1 MALPNEEDSRVLTYL
16 AKVAGKLV
24 DLTPPRTRLEIFFA
38 IWAGMDYPL
47 PPAPYTRFERFLLAA
62 MGRGE
67 LPTGCY
73 TRLELF
79 FNNIAGGVARLPDTD
94 DSLLERYLR
103 EIADSGLEG
112 YTILDYVDFD
122 GTFWYNTGEHLY
134 GTDVVT
140 ISLSNTK
147 YNGQNIF
154 GAYNGA
160 SGLNFSLYLYGN
172 DSSSGSFFRYG
183 TTLYKPRFGSDGR
196 TIALGSPATTGFTE
210 NVTVPYDEFTTDS
223 VAYIGSVSNGDPRY
237 IYTGRING
245 VITVGNRLRYVPY
258 RRDADGVIVYYESV
272 NGTII
277 EPSVSAQT
285 SATEATI

>member
-16 AKVAGKLV
+16 AKIAGKLV

-67 LPTGCY
+67 LPSGCY

-103 EIADSGLEG
+103 EIAEGGLEG
-112 YTILDYVDFD
+112 YTRLDYVDFD
-122 GTFWYNTGEHLY
+122 GTFWYNTGEKLY
-134 GTDVVT
+134 GTDVIT
-140 ISLSNTK
+140 LSLSDTK
-147 YNGQNIF
+147 SSGQNVF
-154 GAYNGA
+154 GAYSRA
-160 SGLNFSLYLYGN
+160 TGLNFSLYLYGN
-172 DSSSGSFFRYG
+172 NTDSSSFFRYG
-183 TTLYKPRFGSDGR
+183 TTLYRPLFGAVDG
-196 TIALGSPATTGFTE
+196 TITIGSPATTGFAE
-210 NVTVPYDEFTTDS
+210 NVTVPYVEFTTDA
-223 VAYIGSVSNGDPRY
+223 VAYIGWLPNSSSPKY
-237 IYTGRING
+237 SGRING
-245 VITVGNRLRYVPY
+245 VITVGNRLRFVPY

-272 NGTII
+272 NGRII
-277 EPSVSAQT
+277 EPSGSAQT
-285 SATEATI
+285 SATEITI

>member
-112 YTILDYVDFD
+112 YTRLEYVDFD
-122 GTFWYNTGEHLY
+122 GTFWYDTGEKLI
-134 GTDVVT
+134 GSDVIT
-140 ISLSNTK
+140 LSLSGTSK
-147 YNGQNIF
+147 NGQNVF
-154 GAYNGA
+154 GAFKGDA
-160 SGLNFSLYLYGN
+160 FSFSLYMYGGN
-172 DSSSGSFFRYG
+172 STTNSYFRYG
-183 TTLYKPRFGSDGR
+183 TTLYRPRFGSDGR
-196 TIALGSPATTGFTE
+196 TITLGPPATTGFE
-210 NVTVPYDEFTTDS
+210 GNVTVPYAEFTTDS
-223 VAYIGSVSNGDPRY
+223 VAYIGWLPNSTSPK
-237 IYTGRING
+237 YTGRING
-245 VITVGNRLRYVPY
+245 VITAGNRLRWIPY

-285 SATEATI
+285 SATETTI

>member
-1 MALPNEEDSRVLTYL
+1 MSLPNEEDSRVLTYL
-16 AKVAGKLV
+16 AKIAGKLV

-38 IWAGMDYPL
+38 VWAGMNYEL

-67 LPTGCY
+67 LPSGCY

-94 DSLLERYLR
+94 NSLLERYLR

-112 YTILDYVDFD
+112 YTRLDYVDFD
-122 GTFWYNTGEHLY
+122 GTFYYDTGEKLR
-134 GTDVVT
+134 GSDVIT
-140 ISLSNTK
+140 ISLSNTSVA
-147 YNGQNIF
+147 GQNVF
-154 GAYNGA
+154 GAYW
-160 SGLNFSLYLYGN
+160 SGHPSYSLYLFGNGSSLGSYLRYGN
-172 DSSSGSFFRYG
+172 QLYRPVFGSGSR
-183 TTLYKPRFGSDGR
+183 TL
-196 TIALGSPATTGFTE
+196 TIGAPGTTGFE
-210 NVTVPYDEFTTDS
+210 GNVTIPYEEFTTDAN
-223 VAYIGSVSNGDPRY
+223 AYIGWLPNSSSPK
-237 IYTGRING
+237 YTGRING

-285 SATEATI
+285 SATETLI